1 MLEQVV
7 VEMVALLESM
17 QHLTLVVA
25 VAEVKT
31 LLVETVDQ
39 V

>member
-1 MLEQVV
+1 
-7 VEMVALLESM
+7 MVALLESM
-17 QHLTLVVA
+17 QQLTLVVV

-31 LLVETVDQ
+31 LLVETVDL